1 LAVLAPAKARRAC
14 VVRALSR
21 GSAHRVHGWPAEAVS
36 GVSLESH
43 APWWRRMWQALLVAL
58 AVTAAGVTAAGVA
71 VAEPETARSWSD
83 RELGGWYWVDSTAS
97 ASLKQARSAFGA
109 GAGRPA
115 DPDEVMPLG
124 PGTAV
129 WFRLDLP
136 PVAEPTRAVL
146 RVAFSGTDSVELFRP
161 AGPGIW
167 QSQRSGDSVP
177 VAAWPVRHIDP
188 SFAFTIQPGEEA
200 TYLRV
205 RNAQPIRVKLT
216 LQNVTSFT
224 ESVKAWHFVLGAYA
238 GFIAMVVLL
247 SLFNAV
253 SWRDPIHFY
262 YAVHVVM
269 VAVSITALT
278 GLAGE
283 YLWPANA
290 WWNDKAPVV
299 IPGLS
304 VAWVGLFLHE
314 LVAERGRRLVSWL
327 LLGHV
332 ASSVALVIAFL
343 IVGRENVYRAPSLF
357 ALPGLLV
364 LLGVMVWHTRR
375 QPKVGLWILAGMA
388 CLMAGALAPL
398 VHNLGLV
405 EPSFV
410 TEFGLQLGGAA
421 EVPLL
426 LVGLFFRSRERRANR
441 QRLEALAHT
450 DPLTGLANHRVLAH
464 RLASQLRLAR
474 KDPLAGAVLRVHV
487 ANLPDIAA
495 EYGREAGE
503 AALMRAGECVAKEAH
518 EGDLVAREQGNDI
531 VLVLDGHPTQG
542 QAAIAGRNII
552 ARGLKYSGRLPPGVT
567 LKLRIAGCSAPL
579 PEGTDPAGLMQ
590 TLARLLLDIGN
601 DPQGRALRFVGAT
614 DSSPWRSSP
623 WSRPEDLPP
632 QAPPS
637 VDELLSVEH
646 SRPRRATT
654 TK

>member
-1 LAVLAPAKARRAC
+1 M
-14 VVRALSR
+14 S
-21 GSAHRVHGWPAEAVS
+21 S
-36 GVSLESH
+36 GSH
-43 APWWRRMWQALLVAL
+43 APWWRRIWQALLVAL
-58 AVTAAGVTAAGVA
+58 AAAVAGVSAAGVA
-71 VAEPETARSWSD
+71 MAEPETARSWSTGD
-83 RELGGWYWVDSTAS
+83 LGARYWVDGTAT
-97 ASLKQARSAFGA
+97 AGLEQARSVFAA
-109 GAGRPA
+109 GGGRPA

-136 PVAEPTRAVL
+136 RITEPTRAVL
-146 RVAFSGTDSVELFRP
+146 RIAFAGTDSVELFRP
-161 AGPGIW
+161 AGPGAW

-177 VAAWPVRHIDP
+177 VAAWPVRHVDP
-188 SFAFTIQPGEEA
+188 SFAFTIRPGEDS

-216 LQNVTSFT
+216 LQNVTSFV

-238 GFIAMVVLL
+238 GFIAMVVLV

-253 SWRDPIHFY
+253 AWRDPIHVY
-262 YAVHVVM
+262 YAVHVMM
-269 VAVSITALT
+269 VATSIMALT

-283 YLWPANA
+283 YLWSADA
-290 WWNDKAPVV
+290 WWTDKAPVV
-299 IPGLS
+299 VPGLS
-304 VAWVGLFLHE
+304 IAWVGLFLRE
-314 LVAERGRRLVSWL
+314 LVVERGRRLVSWL

-332 ASSVALVIAFL
+332 ASCVLLVLGFL
-343 IVGRENVYRAPSLF
+343 LVGRENVYRAPSVF
-357 ALPGLLV
+357 ALPGLILM
-364 LLGVMVWHTRR
+364 LGVMVWYSRR
-375 QPKVGLWILAGMA
+375 QPKVGLWILGGMA
-388 CLMAGALAPL
+388 FLMAGALLPL
-398 VHNLGLV
+398 LHNLGLL

-410 TEFGLQLGGAA
+410 TEFGPQLGGAA

-450 DPLTGLANHRVLAH
+450 DPLTGLANHRVLAD
-464 RLASQLRLAR
+464 RLAWQLRRAR
-474 KDPLAGAVLRVHV
+474 RDPLAGAVLRVQV

-503 AALMRAGECVAKEAH
+503 AALMRAGECVAKEAR

-531 VLVLDGHPTQG
+531 VLVLGGHPTQG

-552 ARGLKYSGRLPPGVT
+552 ARGLKYSARLPPGVT
-567 LKLRIAGCSAPL
+567 LKLRVAGCSAPL
-579 PEGTDPAGLMQ
+579 PEGTDPPGLMQ

-646 SRPRRATT
+646 SRPRRPTT

>member
-1 LAVLAPAKARRAC
+1 M
-14 VVRALSR
+14 RALSR

-36 GVSLESH
+36 GVSSESH
-43 APWWRRMWQALLVAL
+43 APWWRRRWQALLVAL
-58 AVTAAGVTAAGVA
+58 AATAATAASVAAGGVAVA
-71 VAEPETARSWSD
+71 VAEPETARTWSV
-83 RELGGWYWVDSTAS
+83 RELGGRSWVDSTAS
-97 ASLKQARSAFGA
+97 ATLEQARSALGA

-115 DPDEVMPLG
+115 DADEVMPLG

-129 WFRLDLP
+129 WFRLEP
-136 PVAEPTRAVL
+136 PRVAEPTRVVL

-161 AGPGIW
+161 AGPATW
-167 QSQRSGDSVP
+167 RSQRSGDSVP

-188 SFAFTIQPGEEA
+188 SFAFTVQPGEEA
-200 TYLRV
+200 SYLRV
-205 RNAQPIRVKLT
+205 RNAQPIRVRLT
-216 LQNVTSFT
+216 LQNVTAFT

-247 SLFNAV
+247 SLFNAA
-253 SWRDPIHFY
+253 SWRDPIHLY

-269 VAVSITALT
+269 VAVSIMALT
-278 GLAGE
+278 GLGGE
-283 YLWPANA
+283 YLWPADA
-290 WWNDKAPVV
+290 WWTDKAPVV

-304 VAWVGLFLHE
+304 IAWVGLFLRE
-314 LVAERGRRLVSWL
+314 LVAERGRRIVSWL

-332 ASSVALVIAFL
+332 ASAVAMVIAFL
-343 IVGRENVYRAPSLF
+343 VVGRENVYRAPSVF
-357 ALPGLLV
+357 ALPGLAV
-364 LLGVMVWHTRR
+364 LLGVMVWHSRR

-398 VHNLGLV
+398 VHNLGLLA
-405 EPSFV
+405 PSFV

-426 LVGLFFRSRERRANR
+426 LAGLFFRSRERRANR

-464 RLASQLRLAR
+464 RLALQLRLAR
-474 KDPLAGAVLRVHV
+474 KDPLAGTVLRVHV

-646 SRPRRATT
+646 SRPRRATGI
-654 TK
+654 K